1 MDASTP
7 TPARPGK
14 FPKFGLTTWIFI
26 GLLAGIL
33 FGVFCNLALDAESG
47 LFQVG
52 VNGVCFVLGRGFVRL
67 MQMLVVPLV
76 FASIVC
82 GAAALGSGTMLGRIG
97 GTTIALYLVTTFV
110 AVCLALL
117 LGQIVNPGVGLDL
130 GAIAQFEVKPAEST
144 TLADTILNIIPANV
158 VNAMSTGAMLQI
170 IVAALILGYVIGS
183 LGEKVRTVQQFFTE
197 FNTIMMRMVLFVFA
211 FAPLGVFCLTAHTFA
226 NTGLAALVP
235 LAKYASGTL
244 LALALQLALVY
255 SLLLVLLARIHPQ
268 RFFRKMLPV
277 LGFAFST
284 SSSNATIPL
293 TMETLERKIGVSPRI
308 TSFTIPLGATINMD
322 GTAIMQGMAVVFTAQ
337 AFGVNLEFSDY
348 LTVILTA
355 TMASIGTAGV
365 PGVGLI
371 TLSMVFAS
379 VNLPMEG
386 IAMIMG
392 IDRLIDMTRTA
403 VNVTGDAVVTCC
415 VAQRNG
421 LLDRAILDAD
431 EAKRSE
437 APIRAHNTQP

>member
-1 MDASTP
+1 MDASAP
-7 TPARPGK
+7 DSARPGR
-14 FPKFGLTTWIFI
+14 FSKFGLTTWIFI

-33 FGVFCNLALDAESG
+33 FGVLCNLVLDAESG
-47 LFQVG
+47 LFQFG
-52 VNGVCFVLGRGFVRL
+52 INGVCFVLGRGFVRL

-82 GAAALGSGTMLGRIG
+82 GTAALGSGTMLGRIG
-97 GTTIALYLVTTFV
+97 GSAIVLYLFSTLL

-117 LGQIVNPGVGLDL
+117 LGQLVAPGVGLDL
-130 GAIAQFEVKPAEST
+130 GAITQLEVKPAASS
-144 TLADTILNIIPANV
+144 TLAETFLNIIPANV

-170 IVAALILGYVIGS
+170 IVAAMILGYVIGS
-183 LGEKVRTVQQFFTE
+183 LGDEVRTVQQFFTE

-235 LAKYASGTL
+235 LAKYVGGTI
-244 LALALQLALVY
+244 LALGLQLALVY
-255 SLLLVLLARIHPQ
+255 SLLLVLIARLNPQ

-293 TMETLERKIGVSPRI
+293 TMETLERKIGASPRI

-322 GTAIMQGMAVVFTAQ
+322 GTAIMQGMAVIFTAQ
-337 AFGVNLEFSDY
+337 AFGVTLDFSDY

-379 VNLPMEG
+379 VNLPPEG

-392 IDRLIDMTRTA
+392 IDRLLDMTRTA

-421 LLDRAILDAD
+421 LLDRAVFDAED
-431 EAKRSE
+431 
-437 APIRAHNTQP
+437 APAAPLATLPVPQ

>member
-1 MDASTP
+1 MDENTP
-7 TPARPGK
+7 QTAPRPGRL
-14 FPKFGLTTWIFI
+14 PKFGLTTWIFI

-33 FGVFCNLALDAESG
+33 LGIACNRWLPEESA
-47 LFQVG
+47 LFQAG
-52 VNGVCFVLGRGFVRL
+52 VNGVFFVLGRGFVRL

-82 GAAALGSGTMLGRIG
+82 GTAALGSGTMLGRIG
-97 GTTIALYLVTTFV
+97 GTAIVLYLFTTLL

-117 LGQIVNPGVGLDL
+117 LGQAINPGVGLDL
-130 GAIAQFEVKPAEST
+130 GAITQFEVKPAAAS
-144 TLADTILNIIPANV
+144 TLADTFLNIIPANV

-170 IVAALILGYVIGS
+170 IVAAMILGYVIGA
-183 LGEKVRTVQQFFTE
+183 LGEGARTVRQFFTE

-226 NTGLAALVP
+226 NTGLAALGP
-235 LAKYASGTL
+235 LAKYASGTIL
-244 LALALQLALVY
+244 GLGLQLALVY
-255 SLLLVLLARIHPQ
+255 SLLLVLIARLNPQ

-293 TMETLERKIGVSPRI
+293 TMETLERKIGASPRI

-322 GTAIMQGMAVVFTAQ
+322 GTAIMQGMAVIFTAQ
-337 AFGVNLEFSDY
+337 AFGVTLEFADY

-371 TLSMVFAS
+371 TLTMVFAS
-379 VNLPMEG
+379 VNLPVEG

-421 LLDRAILDAD
+421 LLDRSVFDAD
-431 EAKRSE
+431 DP
-437 APIRAHNTQP
+437 APAAHTTSPAPQ

>member
-1 MDASTP
+1 
-7 TPARPGK
+7 
-14 FPKFGLTTWIFI
+14 
-26 GLLAGIL
+26 
-33 FGVFCNLALDAESG
+33 
-47 LFQVG
+47 
-52 VNGVCFVLGRGFVRL
+52 
-67 MQMLVVPLV
+67 
-76 FASIVC
+76 

-255 SLLLVLLARIHPQ
+255 SLLLVLIARLNPQ

-337 AFGVNLEFSDY
+337 AFGVSLEFSDY

-421 LLDRAILDAD
+421 LLDRTILDAD